1 MPAALY
7 DHRYFSLG
15 LKSSLMAESV
25 EYSTYTLR
33 RHETLEN
40 KFNKNWIN
48 VARFNKIDRVHAYPG
63 TRLKFP
69 RFGKQYN
76 PLPEFID
83 EENRMRNSSD

>member
-63 TRLKFP
+63 TRLKIP
-69 RFGKQYN
+69 QD
-76 PLPEFID
+76 L
-83 EENRMRNSSD
+83 ENRIIPFPNLLTKKTE